1 MHKFFLQQYLLN
13 FPLAFDFYISGTYFD
28 NWSDGDSCRSLCCC
42 WRVTLSFY
50 KSATKPHFTVASDL
64 LRGVFYALS
73 HTIHLQQTPISD
85 TANLSSFPWII
96 AEHCRRLHQNY
107 FTWISTVPILI
118 FLWIIIKKK
127 PRLRYWGLVKTQEE
141 DETTDMSV
149 SYLHHSILRRT
160 HWQIVNAA
168 ASTLTRVYLNCGYG
182 GNCKNYCPA
191 ED

>member
-1 MHKFFLQQYLLN
+1 MLLLKGHSHLLQ
-13 FPLAFDFYISGTYFD
+13 ISYRAT
-28 NWSDGDSCRSLCCC
+28 LHCCI
-42 WRVTLSFY
+42 WLI
-50 KSATKPHFTVASDL
+50 
-64 LRGVFYALS
+64 RGVFYALS

-149 SYLHHSILRRT
+149 RYLHHSILRQT

-168 ASTLTRVYLNCGYG
+168 ASTLTRGYLNCGYG